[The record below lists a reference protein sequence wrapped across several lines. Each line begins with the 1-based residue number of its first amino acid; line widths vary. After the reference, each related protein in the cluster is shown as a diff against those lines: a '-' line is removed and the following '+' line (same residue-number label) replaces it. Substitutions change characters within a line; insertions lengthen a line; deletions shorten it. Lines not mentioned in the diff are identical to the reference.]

1 MVPAKDAGGGDDAAD
16 AERRAREL
24 VRTATHDLR
33 SPLSAI
39 QLIVRRLEQL
49 RKAGRDGAELA
60 VALSRISEVADRG
73 LAQVERTLNA
83 DQPAAGDAAAA
94 PVDVEEVIEEAL
106 TLQRETLKASH
117 SAVRVTRRAGLTR
130 AQGPWS
136 RSCLLRIFSNLL
148 QNASKHAPTSP
159 IYVELARAGDRLRIT
174 FADRGPGI
182 ASTAPMGKYVDDGSA
197 PTGNHGLGIW
207 IVRRGVEEL
216 NGSMKIRNAPGMGL
230 AFAIELP
237 GLQL

>member
-1 MVPAKDAGGGDDAAD
+1 MVPATEGGGVEGAAD
-16 AERRAREL
+16 AEQRAREL
-24 VRTATHDLR
+24 VRTASHDLR
-33 SPLSAI
+33 SPLAAI
-39 QLIVRRLEQL
+39 QLIVQRLEQL
-49 RKAGRDGAELA
+49 RRAGRDGAELA
-60 VALSRISEVADRG
+60 VALSRISEVAVRG
-73 LAQVERTLNA
+73 LALVERTLSA
-83 DQPAAGDAAAA
+83 DQPGTADSAAA
-94 PVDVEEVIEEAL
+94 VDVEEVIEEAI
-106 TLQRETLKASH
+106 TLQRESLKASQ

-159 IYVELARAGDRLRIT
+159 ISVELARFRDRLRIS

-182 ASTAPMGKYVDDGSA
+182 PSTAQMGKYVDDGSA

-207 IVRRGVEEL
+207 IVRRGVAEL
-216 NGSMKIRNAPGMGL
+216 NGSLKIRNAPGMGL